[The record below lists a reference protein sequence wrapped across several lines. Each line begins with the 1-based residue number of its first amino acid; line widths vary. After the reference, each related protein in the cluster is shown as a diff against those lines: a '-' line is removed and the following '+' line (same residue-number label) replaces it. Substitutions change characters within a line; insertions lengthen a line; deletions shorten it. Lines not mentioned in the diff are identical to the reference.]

1 MSKVTGVKI
10 KDKDIILLDCLR
22 GKKEFGIKVY
32 QIKIRNS
39 WFQACKLFSET
50 YMNVTDEDCKKE
62 FTYKFKKLHVNDKVK
77 LG

>member
-32 QIKIRNS
+32 QIKTITR
-39 WFQACKLFSET
+39 
-50 YMNVTDEDCKKE
+50 
-62 FTYKFKKLHVNDKVK
+62 H
-77 LG
+77 